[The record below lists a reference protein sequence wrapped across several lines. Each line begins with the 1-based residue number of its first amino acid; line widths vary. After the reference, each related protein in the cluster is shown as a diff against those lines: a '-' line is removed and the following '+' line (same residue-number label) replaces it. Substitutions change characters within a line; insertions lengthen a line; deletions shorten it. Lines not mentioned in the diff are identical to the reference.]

1 MLEQTLLLKLS
12 TPGIIDDTTSRLRQ
26 EYKAYQTLFQAQ
38 PATVQQYLGS
48 QAARLAESVIQGFT
62 QVHFNLPEMAA
73 YLPPMRT
80 PINMESVPVEYRKQ
94 SAGGWL
100 ARLTHTSLLT
110 AVTQRLT
117 ELEGSSNQAVSVSAE
132 LLRYAIANHMV
143 YNMLPA
149 GKSVTYASVEGD
161 DIPNQPVEWD
171 TDQGPAIKSKLSEP
185 GTKMSMDE
193 NGRGEQMVPYAEAA
207 RYFYLPQ
214 WVAFD
219 AQGHLLA
226 GSLSEAEAQIASL
239 QHYLVILQSA
249 IAIAQYMVADE
260 VWQQKRYG
268 ALGQLVNQG
277 RALANYKVHEIIHEI
292 NRRVEM
298 HKLDR
303 GLRLFLPY
311 FDDQKLT
318 VEKYDFTVVPSGWVM
333 FVPAFV
339 VLAVREQQ
347 IKVAGDSQLSFTTRK
362 HLLNELEILEKVFLR

>member
-12 TPGIIDDTTSRLRQ
+12 SPGIIDDTTSWLRQ
-26 EYKAYQTLFQAQ
+26 EYRAYQSLFQAQ
-38 PATVQQYLGS
+38 PVKVQQHLGT
-48 QAARLAESVIQGFT
+48 QAARLAEAVVGGITRVSFT
-62 QVHFNLPEMAA
+62 LPETVT
-73 YLPPMRT
+73 LVSQIET
-80 PINMESVPVEYRKQ
+80 SNDVVSVPAEHRAQ

-110 AVTQRLT
+110 EVTQRLT
-117 ELEGSSNQAVSVSAE
+117 ELEGSSDQAMSVSAG
-132 LLRYAIANHMV
+132 LLRYATAFQMV

-149 GKSVTYASVEGD
+149 GKTVTYASVEGD
-161 DIPNQPVEWD
+161 DIPNQPVEHASD
-171 TDQGPAIKSKLSEP
+171 PGNAIRSRSAAPVSGGMAEV
-185 GTKMSMDE
+185 T
-193 NGRGEQMVPYAEAA
+193 REQLMVPYADA
-207 RYFYLPQ
+207 RSDFYLPQ

-219 AQGHLLA
+219 EHGELLA
-226 GSLSEAEAQIASL
+226 SSINEAEACISSL

-249 IAIAQYMVADE
+249 ITIAPYMIADE
-260 VWQQKRYG
+260 LWQQKRYG

-292 NRRVEM
+292 NRRAEM

-318 VEKYDFTVVPSGWVM
+318 VEKYDFTVVPTGWVM

-339 VLAVREQQ
+339 VLAAREQQ
-347 IKVAGDSQLSFTTRK
+347 LKVAGDSRLSFATRK
-362 HLLNELEILEKVFLR
+362 HLLDELEILEKTFLR